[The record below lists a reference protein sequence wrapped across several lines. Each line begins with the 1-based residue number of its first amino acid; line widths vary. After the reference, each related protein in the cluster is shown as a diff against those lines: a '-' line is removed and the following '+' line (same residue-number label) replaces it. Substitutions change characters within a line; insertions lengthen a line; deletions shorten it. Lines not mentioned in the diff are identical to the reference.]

1 MINSD
6 NLQPKFSKYK
16 KTRRNLKFN
25 GFVLVTAYYQRSS
38 INQIKTIQKQPYIRK
53 NHQPKKKE
61 AKFYN
66 FKFFLLPLSLK
77 KKNLNMLNQV
87 NTGHLQI
94 IYYFYENK
102 IHTLILH
109 VLFIISVK
117 HIFHYTT
124 YNSKKPFLT
133 ELHNYKMIS
142 SQKLLPLIARCK
154 VYK

>member
-77 KKNLNMLNQV
+77 KKESKYVESSKYWPPTDNL
-87 NTGHLQI
+87 
-94 IYYFYENK
+94 
-102 IHTLILH
+102 
-109 VLFIISVK
+109 LF
-117 HIFHYTT
+117 
-124 YNSKKPFLT
+124 L
-133 ELHNYKMIS
+133 
-142 SQKLLPLIARCK
+142 
-154 VYK
+154 